1 MRKKIRDFCKERLK
15 SDYVVIILLLFV
27 IVGFGVYIKSEQE
40 KYARNTENDY
50 NLAFYEVNQYVQRI
64 ENYLA
69 KATITKSAKHG
80 IETLTEIW
88 KDANLAVT
96 HLSRLPMNQGEL
108 ASTSKFLNQV
118 SDYCYS
124 LSRKNI
130 NMEDLTD
137 EDLSNLKEMHQYSL
151 DLENSLNQLMEELN
165 TGIVSWSDFTTQTEL
180 AYTKQVDNISFSN
193 IDDNF
198 NEYAGLIYDG
208 AFSDHVEKMEKKG
221 LTGEEIDEETA
232 KQNAIAF
239 IGPDKV
245 EKITSNGLIEN
256 GNIIVYDF
264 SVKLHNIEDEGS
276 ISIAKK
282 GGHIV
287 FMNIQRDVQEEK
299 ISREQAN
306 EIGKTFLSE
315 KGFAPM
321 QETYYMQEYGTITVN
336 YAYNQDGVIVY
347 PDLVKVKIAL
357 DNGEILGIEAMGY
370 LNAHE
375 QREIPEAKISI
386 EEAKSNLNK
395 ELEILSEGM
404 AIIPTEWK
412 TEIFCYE
419 FKGKVEETEFLVY
432 INAQTGDEENILVI
446 LETPN
451 GTLTM

>member
-1 MRKKIRDFCKERLK
+1 MIEKVKDFCKEKLK
-15 SDYVVIILLLFV
+15 SDYVVMILLVCV
-27 IVGFGVYIKSEQE
+27 IVGLGVYIKNEKE
-40 KYARNTENDY
+40 KYTRYTENDY
-50 NLAFYEVNQYVQRI
+50 NLAFYEVNQYIQKI

-108 ASTSKFLNQV
+108 SSTSKFLNQV

-137 EDLSNLKEMHQYSL
+137 EDLENLKKMHQYSL
-151 DLENSLNQLMEELN
+151 DLENSLNQLMSELN
-165 TGIVSWSDFTTQTEL
+165 NGTVKWSDFTKQTEL
-180 AYTKQVDNISFSN
+180 AYAQQVDNISFAN

-221 LTGEEIDEETA
+221 LTGEDVDEETA

-239 IGPDKV
+239 IGQDKI

-264 SVKLHNIEDEGS
+264 SVKIKNIQDEGS
-276 ISIAKK
+276 ISISKK

-287 FMNIQRDVQEEK
+287 FMNIQRDVSEEN
-299 ISREQAN
+299 ISKEEAN
-306 EIGKTFLSE
+306 EIGKRFLEE
-315 KGFAPM
+315 KGFATM
-321 QETYYMQEYGTITVN
+321 KETYYMKEYGTITVN
-336 YAYNQDGVIVY
+336 YAYMQDNIVVY

-357 DNGEILGIEAMGY
+357 DNGEILGVEAV
-370 LNAHE
+370 
-375 QREIPEAKISI
+375 R
-386 EEAKSNLNK
+386 
-395 ELEILSEGM
+395 
-404 AIIPTEWK
+404 
-412 TEIFCYE
+412 IFKC
-419 FKGKVEETEFLVY
+419 T
-432 INAQTGDEENILVI
+432 
-446 LETPN
+446 
-451 GTLTM
+451 